1 MHGATTRNPLTIVCK
16 RVLHVRGSGGVRAR
30 RNARHYGNFP
40 LDNGCTQSCCTKMRR
55 MQRLHTGRQMFGVAL
70 GCSSLL
76 PRLECTWGKIVIII
90 KFRLVC
96 LILRV
101 AGLRGYFYV
110 SLPFAPPPPPPR
122 CRGHCRAVPGRKR
135 VELHPQF
142 GRASERASERAA
154 ESRCNRCHGNHPL
167 RDTSG
172 SLGIP

>member
-1 MHGATTRNPLTIVCK
+1 MLRATTPSPHSHTHVCVCVCVCVYAYARGYHSK
-16 RVLHVRGSGGVRAR
+16 PSYDRVQTCVVRAWKR
-30 RNARHYGNFP
+30 RCTCAQNARHYGNFS
-40 LDNGCTQSCCTKMRR
+40 LDNGCTQPCCTKMRR

-101 AGLRGYFYV
+101 AGPRGYFYV
-110 SLPFAPPPPPPR
+110 SSRPP

-135 VELHPQF
+135 VELHPRS
-142 GRASERASERAA
+142 GRASERAS
-154 ESRCNRCHGNHPL
+154 G
-167 RDTSG
+167 
-172 SLGIP
+172 